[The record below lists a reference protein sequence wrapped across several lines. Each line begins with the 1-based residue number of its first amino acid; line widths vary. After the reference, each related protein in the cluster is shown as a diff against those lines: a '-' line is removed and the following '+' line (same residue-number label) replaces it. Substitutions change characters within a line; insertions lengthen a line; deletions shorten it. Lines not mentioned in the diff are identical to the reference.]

1 MFKYWNTL
9 LFDKKPQIPIIIH
22 NMEPN
27 KYFFNPLY
35 TEEKGKLLEFFSTF
49 TDQKIK
55 EDPVHRQLKYMI
67 QLV

>member
-9 LFDKKPQIPIIIH
+9 LFDKKPQIPLIIH

-35 TEEKGKLLEFFSTF
+35 IEEKGKLLEFISTF
-49 TDQKIK
+49 TD
-55 EDPVHRQLKYMI
+55 
-67 QLV
+67 